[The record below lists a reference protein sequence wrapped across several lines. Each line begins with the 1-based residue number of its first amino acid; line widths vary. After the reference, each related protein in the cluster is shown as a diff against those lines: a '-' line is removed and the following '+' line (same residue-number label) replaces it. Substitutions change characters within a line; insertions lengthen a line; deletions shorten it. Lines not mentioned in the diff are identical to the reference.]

1 MAGPFRFKEHMSF
14 SIRAEF
20 TNIFNRTQI
29 GNPSTSAPAAAPS
42 HNSAG
47 QLTGGFG
54 TINETVSGPNI
65 APEATRRTQSL
76 DSYIQPPRS
85 GTH

>member
-1 MAGPFRFKEHMSF
+1 MVFA
-14 SIRAEF
+14 IRAEF

-29 GNPSTSAPAAAPS
+29 GNPITTNPAGLLT

-54 TINETVSGPNI
+54 TINLTEPTNVAPSFPGALQNAPRQGTVV
-65 APEATRRTQSL
+65 ARFTF
-76 DSYIQPPRS
+76 
-85 GTH
+85 

>member
-1 MAGPFRFKEHMSF
+1 MSF
-14 SIRAEF
+14 SLRAEF

-29 GNPSTSAPAAAPS
+29 GNPITTAPASAVS
-42 HNSAG
+42 HNAAG

-65 APEATRRTQSL
+65 AP
-76 DSYIQPPRS
+76 SYTLNAVVGQLYQPPRT
-85 GTH
+85 GTLIARFSF